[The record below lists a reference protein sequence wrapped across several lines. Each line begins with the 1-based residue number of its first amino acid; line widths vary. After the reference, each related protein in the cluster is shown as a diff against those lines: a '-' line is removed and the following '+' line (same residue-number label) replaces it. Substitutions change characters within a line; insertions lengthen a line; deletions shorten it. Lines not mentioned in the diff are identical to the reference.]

1 MTWGKAHGLGHINT
15 FGTSGWQTGNQLSS
29 LEAYLNILERAP
41 GSVNQFNHPGT
52 AYGTFDGFRDYNPRY
67 DRLMQLMEVFGE
79 PGTEYL
85 SEYFLALDAGWHL
98 APTAGSFCY
107 DPDFGNARTVI
118 LAQTL
123 SESSLLQALRQRRA
137 YATQDADLRLEFQ
150 LNGTDMGGFTTKA
163 DTMELTARFQD
174 ETDGAVGKVEVLTIH
189 GRVLAI
195 REIIE
200 SAGEL
205 TLTLPGGYPYYLLR
219 VTQADGDVAIS
230 APVWAETFSDM
241 GILKFSTAEAAP
253 TAGTALTLELA
264 LFNREPV
271 PMSVQSAALYQGSQ
285 EVGRFRKTAEGQYQC
300 DFTWDAPGEL
310 RLTAKVQAAVEGENR
325 SYQKEL
331 VLHYTGGEAMSASVS
346 DVRTGRPGTVYRLT
360 GYAASG
366 NTNSATTFP
375 DTIYIQ
381 DETGGIP
388 VRGTFPKGI
397 QVGTPLDITGVLR
410 TENEA
415 PYLDL
420 ISLER
425 TEETMRRPLPAAL
438 DCREAMDYDTRGG
451 QLVQIQG
458 TLLSLEK
465 EGNTVSRLTLRD
477 GKGDKAVVFIEPEIR
492 SGSGRT
498 HKLSSKI
505 RENRTVRAIGLVYRM
520 ADGTVVQEV
529 GGYSSSQ
536 ILQALGVQTEENI
549 FSFDPAAKEA
559 ELEKQFPL
567 LESIRVVRDYP
578 NTVVVQVTEAVPTY
592 AMQTKSGWLT
602 LSDQFKILACESAQ
616 PEELKTLYGGEPV
629 SVTPGD
635 QLTFA
640 AQADPAASDASGSA
654 AASAA
659 VQTDDRLD
667 ALNELQAK
675 LEEYGML
682 DDVTR
687 MEFAD
692 TDQMA
697 FLYQDRVSVLLGT
710 RNDLDY
716 KLDRARYVLTNADG
730 KGCAPTDTGRLD
742 FSHVSAGST
751 RKIYF
756 AQGQPTLPSGYVVP
770 EKTVPEEPDTS
781 AAEDTAADGAEDA
794 AAAQPADDTAA
805 AAEETS
811 LTDPARMTANNEE
824 NPM

>member
-1 MTWGKAHGLGHINT
+1 MQRSGGNNGNIYDLRKDLQRPQAPSQKKE
-15 FGTSGWQTGNQLSS
+15 TSGSTDSRYGFNGEPLSFAPDRTSNGAVRRTRTDNSIEFPTQPRRTAQSSAPRTRSQGQNRSAPRSRPASAGRNSSGTARRPQQRRPQSQQTGQTADRAARQRYKNQRLRPAQQQQVRDPVRREKRKKRR
-29 LEAYLNILERAP
+29 LTRA
-41 GSVNQFNHPGT
+41 
-52 AYGTFDGFRDYNPRY
+52 ALKRRRMMR
-67 DRLMQLMEVFGE
+67 RLMAFVTLLAVIAAGVYLTMTMLFKI
-79 PGTEYL
+79 GT
-85 SEYFLALDAGWHL
+85 
-98 APTAGSFCY
+98 
-107 DPDFGNARTVI
+107 
-118 LAQTL
+118 
-123 SESSLLQALRQRRA
+123 
-137 YATQDADLRLEFQ
+137 
-150 LNGTDMGGFTTKA
+150 
-163 DTMELTARFQD
+163 
-174 ETDGAVGKVEVLTIH
+174 
-189 GRVLAI
+189 
-195 REIIE
+195 
-200 SAGEL
+200 
-205 TLTLPGGYPYYLLR
+205 
-219 VTQADGDVAIS
+219 
-230 APVWAETFSDM
+230 
-241 GILKFSTAEAAP
+241 
-253 TAGTALTLELA
+253 
-264 LFNREPV
+264 
-271 PMSVQSAALYQGSQ
+271 
-285 EVGRFRKTAEGQYQC
+285 
-300 DFTWDAPGEL
+300 
-310 RLTAKVQAAVEGENR
+310 
-325 SYQKEL
+325 
-331 VLHYTGGEAMSASVS
+331 
-346 DVRTGRPGTVYRLT
+346 
-360 GYAASG
+360 
-366 NTNSATTFP
+366 
-375 DTIYIQ
+375 
-381 DETGGIP
+381 
-388 VRGTFPKGI
+388 I
-397 QVGTPLDITGVLR
+397 QVQT
-410 TENEA
+410 
-415 PYLDL
+415 
-420 ISLER
+420 
-425 TEETMRRPLPAAL
+425 
-438 DCREAMDYDTRGG
+438 
-451 QLVQIQG
+451 
-458 TLLSLEK
+458 
-465 EGNTVSRLTLRD
+465 
-477 GKGDKAVVFIEPEIR
+477 
-492 SGSGRT
+492 
-498 HKLSSKI
+498 
-505 RENRTVRAIGLVYRM
+505 

-756 AQGQPTLPSGYVVP
+756 AQGEPTLPSGYVVP
-770 EKTVPEEPDTS
+770 EPEEPAQTEEPSADDT
-781 AAEDTAADGAEDA
+781 TADGAEDA
-794 AAAQPADDTAA
+794 AAQPAGDTA
-805 AAEETS
+805 AAEETP
-811 LTDPARMTANNEE
+811 LIDPARMTANETQD
-824 NPM
+824 PM

>member
-1 MTWGKAHGLGHINT
+1 MQRSGGNNGNIYDLRKDLQRPQAPSQKKE
-15 FGTSGWQTGNQLSS
+15 TSGSTDSRYGFNGEPLSFAPDRTSNGAVRRTRTDNSIEFPTQPRRTAQSSAPRTRSQGQNRSAPRSRTASAGRNSSGTARRPQQRRPQNQQTGQTADRAARQRYKNQRLRPAQQQQVRDPVRREKRKKRR
-29 LEAYLNILERAP
+29 LTRA
-41 GSVNQFNHPGT
+41 
-52 AYGTFDGFRDYNPRY
+52 ALKRRRMMR
-67 DRLMQLMEVFGE
+67 RLMAFVTLLAVIAAGVYLTMTMLFKI
-79 PGTEYL
+79 GT
-85 SEYFLALDAGWHL
+85 
-98 APTAGSFCY
+98 
-107 DPDFGNARTVI
+107 
-118 LAQTL
+118 
-123 SESSLLQALRQRRA
+123 
-137 YATQDADLRLEFQ
+137 
-150 LNGTDMGGFTTKA
+150 
-163 DTMELTARFQD
+163 
-174 ETDGAVGKVEVLTIH
+174 
-189 GRVLAI
+189 
-195 REIIE
+195 
-200 SAGEL
+200 
-205 TLTLPGGYPYYLLR
+205 
-219 VTQADGDVAIS
+219 
-230 APVWAETFSDM
+230 
-241 GILKFSTAEAAP
+241 
-253 TAGTALTLELA
+253 
-264 LFNREPV
+264 
-271 PMSVQSAALYQGSQ
+271 
-285 EVGRFRKTAEGQYQC
+285 
-300 DFTWDAPGEL
+300 
-310 RLTAKVQAAVEGENR
+310 
-325 SYQKEL
+325 
-331 VLHYTGGEAMSASVS
+331 
-346 DVRTGRPGTVYRLT
+346 
-360 GYAASG
+360 
-366 NTNSATTFP
+366 
-375 DTIYIQ
+375 
-381 DETGGIP
+381 
-388 VRGTFPKGI
+388 I
-397 QVGTPLDITGVLR
+397 QVQT
-410 TENEA
+410 
-415 PYLDL
+415 
-420 ISLER
+420 
-425 TEETMRRPLPAAL
+425 
-438 DCREAMDYDTRGG
+438 
-451 QLVQIQG
+451 
-458 TLLSLEK
+458 
-465 EGNTVSRLTLRD
+465 
-477 GKGDKAVVFIEPEIR
+477 
-492 SGSGRT
+492 
-498 HKLSSKI
+498 
-505 RENRTVRAIGLVYRM
+505 

-756 AQGQPTLPSGYVVP
+756 AQGEPTLPSGYVVP
-770 EKTVPEEPDTS
+770 EPEEPAQTEEPSADDTT
-781 AAEDTAADGAEDA
+781 ADGAEDTAA
-794 AAAQPADDTAA
+794 QPAGDTA
-805 AAEETS
+805 AAEETP
-811 LTDPARMTANNEE
+811 LTDPARMTANETQD
-824 NPM
+824 PM

>member
-1 MTWGKAHGLGHINT
+1 MQRSGGNNGNIYDLRKDLQRPQAPSQKKE
-15 FGTSGWQTGNQLSS
+15 TSGSTDSRYGFNGEPLSFAPDRTSNGAVRRTRTDNSIEFPTQPRRTAQSSAPRTRSQGQNRSAPRSRTASAGRNSSGTARRPQQRRPQNRQTGQTADGAARQRYKNQRLRPAQQQQVRDPVRREKRKKRR
-29 LEAYLNILERAP
+29 LTRA
-41 GSVNQFNHPGT
+41 
-52 AYGTFDGFRDYNPRY
+52 ALKRRRMMR
-67 DRLMQLMEVFGE
+67 RLMAFVTLLAVIAAGVYLTMTMLFKI
-79 PGTEYL
+79 GT
-85 SEYFLALDAGWHL
+85 
-98 APTAGSFCY
+98 
-107 DPDFGNARTVI
+107 
-118 LAQTL
+118 
-123 SESSLLQALRQRRA
+123 
-137 YATQDADLRLEFQ
+137 
-150 LNGTDMGGFTTKA
+150 
-163 DTMELTARFQD
+163 
-174 ETDGAVGKVEVLTIH
+174 
-189 GRVLAI
+189 
-195 REIIE
+195 
-200 SAGEL
+200 
-205 TLTLPGGYPYYLLR
+205 
-219 VTQADGDVAIS
+219 
-230 APVWAETFSDM
+230 
-241 GILKFSTAEAAP
+241 
-253 TAGTALTLELA
+253 
-264 LFNREPV
+264 
-271 PMSVQSAALYQGSQ
+271 
-285 EVGRFRKTAEGQYQC
+285 
-300 DFTWDAPGEL
+300 
-310 RLTAKVQAAVEGENR
+310 
-325 SYQKEL
+325 
-331 VLHYTGGEAMSASVS
+331 
-346 DVRTGRPGTVYRLT
+346 
-360 GYAASG
+360 
-366 NTNSATTFP
+366 
-375 DTIYIQ
+375 
-381 DETGGIP
+381 
-388 VRGTFPKGI
+388 I
-397 QVGTPLDITGVLR
+397 QVQT
-410 TENEA
+410 
-415 PYLDL
+415 
-420 ISLER
+420 
-425 TEETMRRPLPAAL
+425 
-438 DCREAMDYDTRGG
+438 
-451 QLVQIQG
+451 
-458 TLLSLEK
+458 
-465 EGNTVSRLTLRD
+465 
-477 GKGDKAVVFIEPEIR
+477 
-492 SGSGRT
+492 
-498 HKLSSKI
+498 
-505 RENRTVRAIGLVYRM
+505 

-805 AAEETS
+805 AAEETP

>member
-1 MTWGKAHGLGHINT
+1 MQRSGGNNGNIYDLRKDLQRPQAPSQKKE
-15 FGTSGWQTGNQLSS
+15 TSGSTGSRYGFNGEPLSFAPDRTSNGAVRRTRTDNSIEFPTQPRRTAQSSAPRTRSQVQNRSAPRSRPASAGRNSSGTARRPQQRRPQSQQTGQTADRAARQRYKNQRLRPAQQQQVRDPVRREKRKKRR
-29 LEAYLNILERAP
+29 LTRA
-41 GSVNQFNHPGT
+41 
-52 AYGTFDGFRDYNPRY
+52 ALKRR
-67 DRLMQLMEVFGE
+67 RLMRRLMAFVTLLAVIAAGVYLTMTMLFKI
-79 PGTEYL
+79 GT
-85 SEYFLALDAGWHL
+85 
-98 APTAGSFCY
+98 
-107 DPDFGNARTVI
+107 
-118 LAQTL
+118 
-123 SESSLLQALRQRRA
+123 
-137 YATQDADLRLEFQ
+137 
-150 LNGTDMGGFTTKA
+150 
-163 DTMELTARFQD
+163 
-174 ETDGAVGKVEVLTIH
+174 
-189 GRVLAI
+189 
-195 REIIE
+195 
-200 SAGEL
+200 
-205 TLTLPGGYPYYLLR
+205 
-219 VTQADGDVAIS
+219 
-230 APVWAETFSDM
+230 
-241 GILKFSTAEAAP
+241 
-253 TAGTALTLELA
+253 
-264 LFNREPV
+264 
-271 PMSVQSAALYQGSQ
+271 
-285 EVGRFRKTAEGQYQC
+285 
-300 DFTWDAPGEL
+300 
-310 RLTAKVQAAVEGENR
+310 
-325 SYQKEL
+325 
-331 VLHYTGGEAMSASVS
+331 
-346 DVRTGRPGTVYRLT
+346 
-360 GYAASG
+360 
-366 NTNSATTFP
+366 
-375 DTIYIQ
+375 
-381 DETGGIP
+381 
-388 VRGTFPKGI
+388 I
-397 QVGTPLDITGVLR
+397 QVQT
-410 TENEA
+410 
-415 PYLDL
+415 
-420 ISLER
+420 
-425 TEETMRRPLPAAL
+425 
-438 DCREAMDYDTRGG
+438 
-451 QLVQIQG
+451 
-458 TLLSLEK
+458 
-465 EGNTVSRLTLRD
+465 
-477 GKGDKAVVFIEPEIR
+477 
-492 SGSGRT
+492 
-498 HKLSSKI
+498 
-505 RENRTVRAIGLVYRM
+505 

-602 LSDQFKILACESAQ
+602 LSNQFKILACESAQ

-756 AQGQPTLPSGYVVP
+756 AQGEPTLPSGYVVP
-770 EKTVPEEPDTS
+770 EPEEPAQTEEPSADDT
-781 AAEDTAADGAEDA
+781 TADGAEDA
-794 AAAQPADDTAA
+794 AAQPAGDTA
-805 AAEETS
+805 AAEETP
-811 LTDPARMTANNEE
+811 LTDPARMTANETQD
-824 NPM
+824 PM

>member
-1 MTWGKAHGLGHINT
+1 MQRSGGNNGNIYDLRKDLQRPQAPSQKKE
-15 FGTSGWQTGNQLSS
+15 TSGSTDSRYGFNGEPLSFAPDRTSNGAVRRTRTDNSIEFPTQPRRTAQSSAPRTRSQGQNCSAPRSRTASAGRNSSGTARRPQQRRPQSQQTGQTADGAARQRYKNQRLRPAQQQQVRDPVRREKRKKRR
-29 LEAYLNILERAP
+29 LTRA
-41 GSVNQFNHPGT
+41 
-52 AYGTFDGFRDYNPRY
+52 ALKRR
-67 DRLMQLMEVFGE
+67 RLMRRLMAFVTLLAVIAAGVYLTMTMLFKI
-79 PGTEYL
+79 GT
-85 SEYFLALDAGWHL
+85 
-98 APTAGSFCY
+98 
-107 DPDFGNARTVI
+107 
-118 LAQTL
+118 
-123 SESSLLQALRQRRA
+123 
-137 YATQDADLRLEFQ
+137 
-150 LNGTDMGGFTTKA
+150 
-163 DTMELTARFQD
+163 
-174 ETDGAVGKVEVLTIH
+174 
-189 GRVLAI
+189 
-195 REIIE
+195 
-200 SAGEL
+200 
-205 TLTLPGGYPYYLLR
+205 
-219 VTQADGDVAIS
+219 
-230 APVWAETFSDM
+230 
-241 GILKFSTAEAAP
+241 
-253 TAGTALTLELA
+253 
-264 LFNREPV
+264 
-271 PMSVQSAALYQGSQ
+271 
-285 EVGRFRKTAEGQYQC
+285 
-300 DFTWDAPGEL
+300 
-310 RLTAKVQAAVEGENR
+310 
-325 SYQKEL
+325 
-331 VLHYTGGEAMSASVS
+331 
-346 DVRTGRPGTVYRLT
+346 
-360 GYAASG
+360 
-366 NTNSATTFP
+366 
-375 DTIYIQ
+375 
-381 DETGGIP
+381 
-388 VRGTFPKGI
+388 I
-397 QVGTPLDITGVLR
+397 QVQT
-410 TENEA
+410 
-415 PYLDL
+415 
-420 ISLER
+420 
-425 TEETMRRPLPAAL
+425 
-438 DCREAMDYDTRGG
+438 
-451 QLVQIQG
+451 
-458 TLLSLEK
+458 
-465 EGNTVSRLTLRD
+465 
-477 GKGDKAVVFIEPEIR
+477 
-492 SGSGRT
+492 
-498 HKLSSKI
+498 
-505 RENRTVRAIGLVYRM
+505 

-756 AQGQPTLPSGYVVP
+756 AQGEPTLPSGYVVP
-770 EKTVPEEPDTS
+770 EPEEPAQTEEPSADDT
-781 AAEDTAADGAEDA
+781 TADGAEDA
-794 AAAQPADDTAA
+794 AAQPAGDTAA
-805 AAEETS
+805 AEES
-811 LTDPARMTANNEE
+811 PLTDPARMTANETQD
-824 NPM
+824 PM

>member
-1 MTWGKAHGLGHINT
+1 MQQDRNKSRRPSSSIQQNSAWRQGKPRKAYDWTQDRRPSNQNRRRTQGYQEQTLDFSGGNVTFENHSSGYADNSIQFPQQTARRPNNQNQSRRQGQQRSQRPRQNT
-15 FGTSGWQTGNQLSS
+15 
-29 LEAYLNILERAP
+29 
-41 GSVNQFNHPGT
+41 T
-52 AYGTFDGFRDYNPRY
+52 AYPTNGSRPRN
-67 DRLMQLMEVFGE
+67 G
-79 PGTEYL
+79 
-85 SEYFLALDAGWHL
+85 
-98 APTAGSFCY
+98 
-107 DPDFGNARTVI
+107 
-118 LAQTL
+118 
-123 SESSLLQALRQRRA
+123 QRP
-137 YATQDADLRLEFQ
+137 Q
-150 LNGTDMGGFTTKA
+150 N
-163 DTMELTARFQD
+163 
-174 ETDGAVGKVEVLTIH
+174 
-189 GRVLAI
+189 
-195 REIIE
+195 
-200 SAGEL
+200 
-205 TLTLPGGYPYYLLR
+205 
-219 VTQADGDVAIS
+219 
-230 APVWAETFSDM
+230 
-241 GILKFSTAEAAP
+241 
-253 TAGTALTLELA
+253 
-264 LFNREPV
+264 
-271 PMSVQSAALYQGSQ
+271 VQSARRPQSG
-285 EVGRFRKTAEGQYQC
+285 GRYRPTEANLRSPARREGRKKRRLTRA
-300 DFTWDAPGEL
+300 AVRRRRAIR
-310 RLTAKVQAAVEGENR
+310 RLTALALLLCVIGVGVYLTVTMLFKINTLEVAVDGE
-325 SYQKEL
+325 
-331 VLHYTGGEAMSASVS
+331 
-346 DVRTGRPGTVYRLT
+346 
-360 GYAASG
+360 
-366 NTNSATTFP
+366 
-375 DTIYIQ
+375 
-381 DETGGIP
+381 
-388 VRGTFPKGI
+388 
-397 QVGTPLDITGVLR
+397 
-410 TENEA
+410 
-415 PYLDL
+415 
-420 ISLER
+420 
-425 TEETMRRPLPAAL
+425 
-438 DCREAMDYDTRGG
+438 
-451 QLVQIQG
+451 
-458 TLLSLEK
+458 
-465 EGNTVSRLTLRD
+465 
-477 GKGDKAVVFIEPEIR
+477 
-492 SGSGRT
+492 
-498 HKLSSKI
+498 
-505 RENRTVRAIGLVYRM
+505 
-520 ADGTVVQEV
+520 VVQEV

-629 SVTPGD
+629 SGTPGD

-794 AAAQPADDTAA
+794 ATAQPADDTAA
-805 AAEETS
+805 AAEETP

>member
-1 MTWGKAHGLGHINT
+1 MQRSGGNNGNIYDLRKDLQRPQAPSQKKE
-15 FGTSGWQTGNQLSS
+15 TSGSTDSRYGFNGEPLSF
-29 LEAYLNILERAP
+29 AP
-41 GSVNQFNHPGT
+41 DRTSNGAVRRTRTDNSIEFPTQPRRTAQSSVPRTRSQGQNRSAPRSHPASAGRNSSGT
-52 AYGTFDGFRDYNPRY
+52 ARRPQQRRPQSQQAGQTADRAARQRYKNQRLRPAQQQQVRDPVRREKRKKRRLTRAALKRR
-67 DRLMQLMEVFGE
+67 RLMRRLMAFVTLLAVIAAGVYLTMTMLFKI
-79 PGTEYL
+79 GT
-85 SEYFLALDAGWHL
+85 
-98 APTAGSFCY
+98 
-107 DPDFGNARTVI
+107 
-118 LAQTL
+118 
-123 SESSLLQALRQRRA
+123 
-137 YATQDADLRLEFQ
+137 
-150 LNGTDMGGFTTKA
+150 
-163 DTMELTARFQD
+163 
-174 ETDGAVGKVEVLTIH
+174 
-189 GRVLAI
+189 
-195 REIIE
+195 
-200 SAGEL
+200 
-205 TLTLPGGYPYYLLR
+205 
-219 VTQADGDVAIS
+219 
-230 APVWAETFSDM
+230 
-241 GILKFSTAEAAP
+241 
-253 TAGTALTLELA
+253 
-264 LFNREPV
+264 
-271 PMSVQSAALYQGSQ
+271 
-285 EVGRFRKTAEGQYQC
+285 
-300 DFTWDAPGEL
+300 
-310 RLTAKVQAAVEGENR
+310 
-325 SYQKEL
+325 
-331 VLHYTGGEAMSASVS
+331 
-346 DVRTGRPGTVYRLT
+346 
-360 GYAASG
+360 
-366 NTNSATTFP
+366 
-375 DTIYIQ
+375 
-381 DETGGIP
+381 
-388 VRGTFPKGI
+388 I
-397 QVGTPLDITGVLR
+397 QVQT
-410 TENEA
+410 
-415 PYLDL
+415 
-420 ISLER
+420 
-425 TEETMRRPLPAAL
+425 
-438 DCREAMDYDTRGG
+438 
-451 QLVQIQG
+451 
-458 TLLSLEK
+458 
-465 EGNTVSRLTLRD
+465 
-477 GKGDKAVVFIEPEIR
+477 
-492 SGSGRT
+492 
-498 HKLSSKI
+498 
-505 RENRTVRAIGLVYRM
+505 

-756 AQGQPTLPSGYVVP
+756 AQGEPTLPSGYVVP
-770 EKTVPEEPDTS
+770 EPEEPAQTEEPSADDT
-781 AAEDTAADGAEDA
+781 TADGAEDA
-794 AAAQPADDTAA
+794 AAQPAGDTA
-805 AAEETS
+805 AAEETP
-811 LTDPARMTANNEE
+811 LTDPARMTANETQD
-824 NPM
+824 PM

>member
-1 MTWGKAHGLGHINT
+1 MQRSGGNNGNIYDLRKDLQRPQAPSQKKE
-15 FGTSGWQTGNQLSS
+15 TSGSTDSRYGFNGEPLSFAPDRTSNGAVRRTRTDNSIEFPTQPRRTAQSSAPRTRSQGQNRSAPRSRTASAGRNSSGTARKPQQRRPQSQQTGQTADRAARQRYKNQRLRPAQQQQVRDPVRREKRKNRR
-29 LEAYLNILERAP
+29 LTRA
-41 GSVNQFNHPGT
+41 
-52 AYGTFDGFRDYNPRY
+52 ALKRRRMMR
-67 DRLMQLMEVFGE
+67 RLMAFVTLLAVIAAGVYLTMTMLFKI
-79 PGTEYL
+79 GT
-85 SEYFLALDAGWHL
+85 
-98 APTAGSFCY
+98 
-107 DPDFGNARTVI
+107 
-118 LAQTL
+118 
-123 SESSLLQALRQRRA
+123 
-137 YATQDADLRLEFQ
+137 
-150 LNGTDMGGFTTKA
+150 
-163 DTMELTARFQD
+163 
-174 ETDGAVGKVEVLTIH
+174 
-189 GRVLAI
+189 
-195 REIIE
+195 
-200 SAGEL
+200 
-205 TLTLPGGYPYYLLR
+205 
-219 VTQADGDVAIS
+219 
-230 APVWAETFSDM
+230 
-241 GILKFSTAEAAP
+241 
-253 TAGTALTLELA
+253 
-264 LFNREPV
+264 
-271 PMSVQSAALYQGSQ
+271 
-285 EVGRFRKTAEGQYQC
+285 
-300 DFTWDAPGEL
+300 
-310 RLTAKVQAAVEGENR
+310 
-325 SYQKEL
+325 
-331 VLHYTGGEAMSASVS
+331 
-346 DVRTGRPGTVYRLT
+346 
-360 GYAASG
+360 
-366 NTNSATTFP
+366 
-375 DTIYIQ
+375 
-381 DETGGIP
+381 
-388 VRGTFPKGI
+388 I
-397 QVGTPLDITGVLR
+397 QVQT
-410 TENEA
+410 
-415 PYLDL
+415 
-420 ISLER
+420 
-425 TEETMRRPLPAAL
+425 
-438 DCREAMDYDTRGG
+438 
-451 QLVQIQG
+451 
-458 TLLSLEK
+458 
-465 EGNTVSRLTLRD
+465 
-477 GKGDKAVVFIEPEIR
+477 
-492 SGSGRT
+492 
-498 HKLSSKI
+498 
-505 RENRTVRAIGLVYRM
+505 

-756 AQGQPTLPSGYVVP
+756 AQGEPTLPSGYVVP
-770 EKTVPEEPDTS
+770 EPEEPAQTEEPSAVDT
-781 AAEDTAADGAEDA
+781 TADGAEDA
-794 AAAQPADDTAA
+794 AAQPAGDTA
-805 AAEETS
+805 AAEETP
-811 LTDPARMTANNEE
+811 LTDPARMTANETQD
-824 NPM
+824 PM

>member
-1 MTWGKAHGLGHINT
+1 MEELVTCE
-15 FGTSGWQTGNQLSS
+15 GTVHSIIFQ
-29 LEAYLNILERAP
+29 
-41 GSVNQFNHPGT
+41 
-52 AYGTFDGFRDYNPRY
+52 
-67 DRLMQLMEVFGE
+67 
-79 PGTEYL
+79 
-85 SEYFLALDAGWHL
+85 
-98 APTAGSFCY
+98 
-107 DPDFGNARTVI
+107 NAENGYTV
-118 LAQTL
+118 
-123 SESSLLQALRQRRA
+123 
-137 YATQDADLRLEFQ
+137 LRL
-150 LNGTDMGGFTTKA
+150 
-163 DTMELTARFQD
+163 LT
-174 ETDGAVGKVEVLTIH
+174 EEGEVITVVGCIPCV
-189 GRVLAI
+189 
-195 REIIE
+195 
-200 SAGEL
+200 
-205 TLTLPGGYPYYLLR
+205 
-219 VTQADGDVAIS
+219 
-230 APVWAETFSDM
+230 
-241 GILKFSTAEAAP
+241 
-253 TAGTALTLELA
+253 
-264 LFNREPV
+264 
-271 PMSVQSAALYQGSQ
+271 
-285 EVGRFRKTAEGQYQC
+285 
-300 DFTWDAPGEL
+300 APGEHL
-310 RLTAKVQAAVEGENR
+310 AVSGVPETHPQHGEQLRAVELERSLPEDEEEIFSYLSSGICKGVGPATARRIVERFGAETLDVLEREPERLTTLKGVTARKAQEIAESFRQHMGLRRLMAFVTLLAVIAAGV
-325 SYQKEL
+325 YLTMTMLFKI
-331 VLHYTGGEAMSASVS
+331 
-346 DVRTGRPGTVYRLT
+346 GT
-360 GYAASG
+360 
-366 NTNSATTFP
+366 
-375 DTIYIQ
+375 
-381 DETGGIP
+381 
-388 VRGTFPKGI
+388 I
-397 QVGTPLDITGVLR
+397 QVQT
-410 TENEA
+410 
-415 PYLDL
+415 
-420 ISLER
+420 
-425 TEETMRRPLPAAL
+425 
-438 DCREAMDYDTRGG
+438 
-451 QLVQIQG
+451 
-458 TLLSLEK
+458 
-465 EGNTVSRLTLRD
+465 
-477 GKGDKAVVFIEPEIR
+477 
-492 SGSGRT
+492 
-498 HKLSSKI
+498 
-505 RENRTVRAIGLVYRM
+505 

-640 AQADPAASDASGSA
+640 AQADPAASDASGSAAASA

-805 AAEETS
+805 AAKETP
-811 LTDPARMTANNEE
+811 LTEPARMTANNEE

>member
-1 MTWGKAHGLGHINT
+1 MQRSGGNNGNIYDLRKDLQRPQAPSQKKE
-15 FGTSGWQTGNQLSS
+15 TSGSTDSRYGFNGEPLSFAPDRTSNGAVRRTRTDNSIEFPTQPRRTAQSSAPRTRSQGQNRSAPRSRTASAGRNSSGTARRPQQRRPQNQQTGQTADRAARQRYKNQRLRPAQQQQVRDPVRREKRKKRR
-29 LEAYLNILERAP
+29 LTRA
-41 GSVNQFNHPGT
+41 
-52 AYGTFDGFRDYNPRY
+52 ALKRRRMMR
-67 DRLMQLMEVFGE
+67 RLMAFVTLLAVIAAGVYLTMTMLFKI
-79 PGTEYL
+79 GT
-85 SEYFLALDAGWHL
+85 
-98 APTAGSFCY
+98 
-107 DPDFGNARTVI
+107 
-118 LAQTL
+118 
-123 SESSLLQALRQRRA
+123 
-137 YATQDADLRLEFQ
+137 
-150 LNGTDMGGFTTKA
+150 
-163 DTMELTARFQD
+163 
-174 ETDGAVGKVEVLTIH
+174 
-189 GRVLAI
+189 
-195 REIIE
+195 
-200 SAGEL
+200 
-205 TLTLPGGYPYYLLR
+205 
-219 VTQADGDVAIS
+219 
-230 APVWAETFSDM
+230 
-241 GILKFSTAEAAP
+241 
-253 TAGTALTLELA
+253 
-264 LFNREPV
+264 
-271 PMSVQSAALYQGSQ
+271 
-285 EVGRFRKTAEGQYQC
+285 
-300 DFTWDAPGEL
+300 
-310 RLTAKVQAAVEGENR
+310 
-325 SYQKEL
+325 
-331 VLHYTGGEAMSASVS
+331 
-346 DVRTGRPGTVYRLT
+346 
-360 GYAASG
+360 
-366 NTNSATTFP
+366 
-375 DTIYIQ
+375 
-381 DETGGIP
+381 
-388 VRGTFPKGI
+388 I
-397 QVGTPLDITGVLR
+397 QV
-410 TENEA
+410 
-415 PYLDL
+415 
-420 ISLER
+420 
-425 TEETMRRPLPAAL
+425 
-438 DCREAMDYDTRGG
+438 
-451 QLVQIQG
+451 Q
-458 TLLSLEK
+458 
-465 EGNTVSRLTLRD
+465 
-477 GKGDKAVVFIEPEIR
+477 
-492 SGSGRT
+492 
-498 HKLSSKI
+498 
-505 RENRTVRAIGLVYRM
+505 M

-756 AQGQPTLPSGYVVP
+756 AQGEPTLPSGYVVP
-770 EKTVPEEPDTS
+770 EPEEPAQTEEPSADDT
-781 AAEDTAADGAEDA
+781 TADGAEDA
-794 AAAQPADDTAA
+794 AAQPAGDTA
-805 AAEETS
+805 AAEETP
-811 LTDPARMTANNEE
+811 LTDPARMTANETQD
-824 NPM
+824 PM